1 MKIKY
6 IKMENSVSEVT
17 ENEFHV
23 LVNSHNVLSDMIK
36 KDKSLRKAEKLEKL
50 SAKNLLTV
58 GYSKDL
64 GFDFCYRVQGGY
76 IHVLIKENDVTFLY
90 VSHSG
95 TTYYRT
101 FEVSD
106 YLPKFYLEELLG
118 YEKTAPKGIN
128 FLARDGYFYATDF
141 VTVEAKAISERN
153 D

>member
-1 MKIKY
+1 MKIQY
-6 IKMENSVSEVT
+6 IKMENSVSE
-17 ENEFHV
+17 N
-23 LVNSHNVLSDMIK
+23 VNIDYKDLIRNQNVLMDMIK

-58 GYSKDL
+58 GCAKDF
-64 GFDFCYRVQGGY
+64 GFDFMYQVQGGY
-76 IHVLIKENDVTFLY
+76 IHVLVKENDVTFLY

-101 FEVSD
+101 FEVVD
-106 YLPKFYLEELLG
+106 YLPKFYLEEALG

-128 FLARDGYFYATDF
+128 FLARDGYFYATEF
-141 VTVEAKAISERN
+141 VTVEAKAMSERN

>member
-17 ENEFHV
+17 ETEFTG
-23 LVNSHNVLSDMIK
+23 LVNAHNVLSNMIK

-58 GYSKDL
+58 GYSKDF
-64 GFDFCYRVQGGY
+64 GFDFMYQVQGGY
-76 IHVLIKENDVTFLY
+76 IHVLVKENHVTFLY

-101 FEVSD
+101 FEVGD

-128 FLARDGYFYATDF
+128 FLARDGYFYATEL
-141 VTVEAKAISERN
+141 VTVEAKAMSERN

>member
-17 ENEFHV
+17 KSELTG
-23 LVNSHNVLSDMIK
+23 LVDAHNVLSNMIK

-50 SAKNLLTV
+50 STKNLLTV

-64 GFDFCYRVQGGY
+64 GFDFMYQVQGGY
-76 IHVLIKENDVTFLY
+76 IHVLVKETDVTFLY

-101 FEVSD
+101 FEVVD
-106 YLPKFYLEELLG
+106 YLPKFYLEELLSDFNILR
-118 YEKTAPKGIN
+118 GIN
-128 FLARDGYFYATDF
+128 FLAKDGYFYATEF
-141 VTVEAKAISERN
+141 ITVEAKAMSERN
-153 D
+153 N

>member
-50 SAKNLLTV
+50 SAKNLLTL
-58 GYSKDL
+58 GYSKDF
-64 GFDFCYRVQGGY
+64 GFDFLYQVRGGH
-76 IHVLIKENDVTFLY
+76 IHVLVLETKVTFLY
-90 VSHSG
+90 ISHSG

-101 FEVSD
+101 FEVVD
-106 YLPKFYLEELLG
+106 YLPKFYLEELLSDFS
-118 YEKTAPKGIN
+118 TLKGTN
-128 FLARDGYFYATDF
+128 FLAKDGYFYATDF
-141 VTVEAKAISERN
+141 VKVEAKAMEEREV
-153 D
+153 

>member
-50 SAKNLLTV
+50 SSKNLLTV
-58 GYSKDL
+58 GYSKDF
-64 GFDFCYRVQGGY
+64 GFDFLYQVRGGH
-76 IHVLIKENDVTFLY
+76 IHVLVLETKVTFLY
-90 VSHSG
+90 ISHSG

-101 FEVSD
+101 FEVVD
-106 YLPKFYLEELLG
+106 YLTKFYLEELLSDFS
-118 YEKTAPKGIN
+118 TLKGTN
-128 FLARDGYFYATDF
+128 FLAKDGYFYATDF
-141 VTVEAKAISERN
+141 VKVEAKAMEEREV
-153 D
+153 

>member
-6 IKMENSVSEVT
+6 IKMENSVSEIT
-17 ENEFHV
+17 DKGNNGLFEAHDA
-23 LVNSHNVLSDMIK
+23 LSNMIQ

-58 GYSKDL
+58 GYAKDF
-64 GFDFCYRVQGGY
+64 GFDFMYQVHGGY
-76 IHVLIKENDVTFLY
+76 IHVLVKENDVTFLY

-101 FEVSD
+101 FEVAD
-106 YLPKFYLEELLG
+106 YLPKFYLEGSRG
-118 YEKTAPKGIN
+118 YEKAAPKGVN

-141 VTVEAKAISERN
+141 VTVEAKAMSERN

>member
-50 SAKNLLTV
+50 SAKNLLTL
-58 GYSKDL
+58 GYSKDF
-64 GFDFCYRVQGGY
+64 GFDFLYQVRGGH
-76 IHVLIKENDVTFLY
+76 IHVLVLETKVTFLY
-90 VSHSG
+90 ISHSG

-101 FEVSD
+101 FEVVE
-106 YLPKFYLEELLG
+106 YLPKFYLEELLSDFS
-118 YEKTAPKGIN
+118 TLKGTN
-128 FLARDGYFYATDF
+128 FLAKDGYFYATDF
-141 VTVEAKAISERN
+141 VKVEAKAMEEREV
-153 D
+153 

>member
-6 IKMENSVSEVT
+6 IKMENSVSEIT
-17 ENEFHV
+17 GKGNNELFEAHDA
-23 LVNSHNVLSDMIK
+23 LSNIIQ

-58 GYSKDL
+58 GYSKDF
-64 GFDFCYRVQGGY
+64 GFDFMYQVQGGY
-76 IHVLIKENDVTFLY
+76 IHVLVKENDVTFLY

-101 FEVSD
+101 FEVVD

-118 YEKTAPKGIN
+118 YEKTAPKSIN
-128 FLARDGYFYATDF
+128 FLARDGYFYATEF
-141 VTVEAKAISERN
+141 ITVEAKAMSERN
-153 D
+153 N

>member
-6 IKMENSVSEVT
+6 IKMEGSVSEVT
-17 ENEFHV
+17 ESEFCG
-23 LVNSHNVLSDMIK
+23 LVNVHNVLSNMIK

-64 GFDFCYRVQGGY
+64 GFDFIYQVQGGY
-76 IHVLIKENDVTFLY
+76 IHVLVKENDVTFLY

-101 FEVSD
+101 FEVVD

-118 YEKTAPKGIN
+118 YEKTAPQGIN
-128 FLARDGYFYATDF
+128 FLARDGYFYATKF
-141 VTVEAKAISERN
+141 VTVEAKAMSERN
-153 D
+153 N

>member
-64 GFDFCYRVQGGY
+64 GFDFMYQVQGGH
-76 IHVLIKENDVTFLY
+76 IHVLILENSVTFLY
-90 VSHSG
+90 ISHSG

-101 FEVSD
+101 FEVAD
-106 YLPKFYLEELLG
+106 YLPKFYLEELLSDFNVI
-118 YEKTAPKGIN
+118 KGTN
-128 FLARDGYFYATDF
+128 FLAKDGYFYATDF
-141 VTVEAKAISERN
+141 VKVEAKAMAEREV
-153 D
+153 